1 LPSHAFIVENS
12 SGRKV
17 VFDLGIR
24 KDTEN
29 LTPAMRNQIQIAK
42 VVVKEGVDGIL
53 REHKV
58 QLEEIEAIIWR

>member
-1 LPSHAFIVENS
+1 LPSYAFLVENS

-29 LTPAMRNQIQIAK
+29 LTPSMRNQIQIAK
-42 VVVKEGVDGIL
+42 VVVKEGVDEIL

-58 QLEEIEAIIWR
+58 QPEEIEAIIWR